1 MSGLAPHRDWLTPEV
16 QLTCDNGQWLM
27 GQLVTRG
34 GIQLMDQALSQLHE
48 IKIETIDR
56 FIIAGLIKLYNDL
69 LVNHGPVKRKMLLN
83 LL

>member
-1 MSGLAPHRDWLTPEV
+1 
-16 QLTCDNGQWLM
+16 M

>member
-1 MSGLAPHRDWLTPEV
+1 MIMVSGSW
-16 QLTCDNGQWLM
+16 DNWSLEGVSSS
-27 GQLVTRG
+27 GSV
-34 GIQLMDQALSQLHE
+34 LSQLHE

>member
-1 MSGLAPHRDWLTPEV
+1 MIMVSGSWDKWSLEGV
-16 QLTCDNGQWLM
+16 SSS
-27 GQLVTRG
+27 
-34 GIQLMDQALSQLHE
+34 ALSQLHE

>member
-1 MSGLAPHRDWLTPEV
+1 
-16 QLTCDNGQWLM
+16 M

-34 GIQLMDQALSQLHE
+34 GIQLRDQALSQLHE